1 MFNAKVVENFLSIE
15 DLKIVLDYAKL
26 TDKWGDGGDDY
37 WKGRVLSMQKINND
51 NKQISLILFNLLMK
65 QKEYILS
72 NYDLNT
78 MIYSDTFAL
87 VKWLPGHSQPP
98 HSDNMI
104 DTIDHIIHKHREY
117 GSIVYLNNNF
127 SGGETFYPQ
136 HNISI
141 VPKPGMLAIHPA
153 DSNHMHGVS
162 EIKDGIRYTIASFW
176 TFDKERSN
184 ECVTI

>member
-1 MFNAKVVENFLSIE
+1 
-15 DLKIVLDYAKL
+15 
-26 TDKWGDGGDDY
+26 
-37 WKGRVLSMQKINND
+37 
-51 NKQISLILFNLLMK
+51 
-65 QKEYILS
+65 
-72 NYDLNT
+72 
-78 MIYSDTFAL
+78 
-87 VKWLPGHSQPP
+87 
-98 HSDNMI
+98 MI
-104 DTIDHIIHKHREY
+104 DTIDHITHKHREY